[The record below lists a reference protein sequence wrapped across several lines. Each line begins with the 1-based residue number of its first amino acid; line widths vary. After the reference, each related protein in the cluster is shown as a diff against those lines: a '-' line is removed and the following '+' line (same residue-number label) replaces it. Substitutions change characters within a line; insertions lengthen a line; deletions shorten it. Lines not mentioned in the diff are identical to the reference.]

1 MTQRPDA
8 AARRRAVRD
17 GLGVALA
24 TSAYGISFGALATAS
39 GLSVWQ
45 TCVLSLVMFT
55 GGSQFA
61 FVGVVGAG
69 GSPASAISA
78 ALLLGARNTFY
89 GVRLATLLRL
99 RGLWRLLGAHV
110 VIDET
115 TAMAIGRRDPRL
127 ARLAYWATAG
137 MLFTLWNVG
146 TVIGAVAGASIG
158 DPRTYGLDAAAPAAF
173 IALLWPQL
181 TGRRTR
187 MIAVAGAGIALAL
200 VPLTPPGVPVLAA
213 GGVALLAGLVER
225 ERPERGE
232 AEGGRS
238 DGRRSE
244 RRPPE

>member
-1 MTQRPDA
+1 MTA
-8 AARRRAVRD
+8 AAEAGGESRRSVLRD
-17 GLGVALA
+17 ALA
-24 TSAYGISFGALATAS
+24 IAVATGVYGISYGAIGVAG
-39 GLSVWQ
+39 GLSISQ
-45 TCVLSLVMFT
+45 TCALSLLMFT

-115 TAMAIGRRDPRL
+115 TAMAIGRRDPGL

-181 TGRRTR
+181 TGRRPR
-187 MIAVAGAGIALAL
+187 MIAVSGAVIALVL

-213 GGVALLAGLVER
+213 GGVALLAGLL
-225 ERPERGE
+225 
-232 AEGGRS
+232 
-238 DGRRSE
+238 E
-244 RRPPE
+244 RRHSA